1 MIISKQ
7 KPQKSLNLTNKQQMK
22 YSRKRKRWWTVG
34 KTEGMVFLPTLTFL
48 CLCKTVSHLDLKLM
62 RKLMCLYEQSR
73 YYLYTILIFIIVI
86 SIFFPI
92 SPPLMIMKQSQ
103 LKHMEWPC

>member
-1 MIISKQ
+1 
-7 KPQKSLNLTNKQQMK
+7 MK

-62 RKLMCLYEQSR
+62 RKLMCPYEQSR
-73 YYLYTILIFIIVI
+73 YYLHTILIFISFNQHFCVYY
-86 SIFFPI
+86 F
-92 SPPLMIMKQSQ
+92 SPLLMIMKQSQ